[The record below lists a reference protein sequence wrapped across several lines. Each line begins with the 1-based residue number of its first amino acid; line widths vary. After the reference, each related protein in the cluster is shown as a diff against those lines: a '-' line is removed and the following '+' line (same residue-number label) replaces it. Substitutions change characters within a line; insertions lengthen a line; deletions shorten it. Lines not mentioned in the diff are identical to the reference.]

1 MIYSANFCRFAEGL
15 ETEDG
20 EAFFVPTESMDRP
33 PNGRHPVVSDELA
46 QLERVRGHLNELRPV
61 AAPRSQL
68 HFDDELIELRD
79 EVIEAKAE
87 DVAPLAEQMMRVA
100 AIRAARGQG
109 GGGGV
114 PVDPASPYFG
124 HLRLLEDSRDR
135 DIFIGKRSYIN
146 ASAGVVIVDWRNA
159 PISSLYYRYAEG
171 DDYDEHIAGRR
182 REGLVTARRTLSVV
196 EGDLRRV
203 SAPQGVFVRE
213 ADGSFRQLDEEAAR
227 LRGGEGVALRP
238 KGPVFVSRQERRRT
252 RSKRFRPGLRPDKL
266 LPEISALIDRR
277 QFELI
282 TREKAGILI
291 VTGGAG
297 SGKTTIGL
305 HRIAFLAFQHP
316 KKYRADRMLV
326 VVPGRALASYIG
338 RVLPDL
344 GLPDVPVRTLSDWL
358 RRQRKRAFKKLK
370 IPSGAESVDVVRRV
384 KKHPGILALVD
395 EVAQEQLLRVR
406 AELASALAG
415 RPSAELVLEAT
426 HRLREGPLL
435 EQLDGLLEWCRQPV
449 STGSPRLPRETLSVV
464 EAVLRRMTPT
474 AGLLVEL
481 WAELLTNQER
491 LSTLARQ
498 TQGGSGPEGSG
509 RLTEGDVQE
518 AVRMC
523 SRQTAAVVDAVEAMQ
538 YSERERER
546 SDGSDDDEDSGPRLS
561 SEDDALLLRL
571 HQRLL
576 GELVAGSGKRL
587 MYNHLMVDEV
597 QDLSVVE
604 LAVLLSCVT
613 SGGSVT
619 LAGDPAQRM
628 VFDTGY
634 DDWPGLMSALS
645 LDGVEVSPLRIGYRS
660 TAEIQRFAR
669 AVLGPEW
676 SDDAPQASRP
686 GVPVESFSFGDPG
699 EAVVFLADALRDLIN
714 QEPMASVALIA
725 RYPAQAEMYY
735 RALRGAEITAM
746 RWVTEQDFSF
756 APGIEVTDVRQVKG
770 LEFDYVLLLDV
781 NAESYNDT
789 FESRHLLHIA
799 ATRAAHQLW
808 LICPGKTS
816 PVLTPIEG

>member
-1 MIYSANFCRFAEGL
+1 
-15 ETEDG
+15 
-20 EAFFVPTESMDRP
+20 MDRP
-33 PNGRHPVVSDELA
+33 PDGGHPVVSDELA
-46 QLERVRGHLNELRPV
+46 QLDRVRSHLDELLPV
-61 AAPRSQL
+61 AGPRPKL

-100 AIRAARGQG
+100 AIRAARGHG
-109 GGGGV
+109 GGGGA

-124 HLRLLEDSRDR
+124 HLRLLEDDRDR

-159 PISSLYYRYAEG
+159 PISSLYYRYDEG
-171 DDYDEHIAGRR
+171 DDYDEHIAGRH
-182 REGLVTARRTLSVV
+182 REGLVSVRRTLSVV

-213 ADGSFRQLDEEAAR
+213 ADGSFRQLDEDAAR
-227 LRGGEGVALRP
+227 LRGGQGMALRP
-238 KGPVFVSRQERRRT
+238 KGPVFVSQRQRRRR

-282 TREKAGILI
+282 TREKAGVLI

-305 HRIAFLAFQHP
+305 HRIAFLAYQRP

-344 GLPDVPVRTLSDWL
+344 DLPDVPVRTQADWL
-358 RRQRKRAFKKLK
+358 RGQRRRTFKKLE

-384 KKHPGILALVD
+384 KKHPGMVALVD
-395 EVAQEQLLRVR
+395 EVAAEQLERVR
-406 AELASALAG
+406 RELAVALAG
-415 RPSAELVLEAT
+415 RPSADLVLEAT

-435 EQLDGLLEWCRQPV
+435 EQLSGLAEWTRRPLPA
-449 STGSPRLPRETLSVV
+449 GSPRLPAATQAAVV
-464 EAVLRRMTPT
+464 AVLRRMSPTP
-474 AGLLVEL
+474 GQVIEL
-481 WAELLTNQER
+481 WAELLTNRER
-491 LSTLARQ
+491 LSKLVQPAR
-498 TQGGSGPEGSG
+498 GGSP
-509 RLTEGDVQE
+509 RLTPGDVEE
-518 AVRMC
+518 AVREC
-523 SRQTAAVVDAVEAMQ
+523 SLQTAAVVDAVEALQ
-538 YSERERER
+538 YSEPNRRR
-546 SDGSDDDEDSGPRLS
+546 RRWRDDDEGSGPRLS
-561 SEDDALLLRL
+561 PEDDALLLRL
-571 HQRLL
+571 HQRLI
-576 GELVAGSGKRL
+576 GELAAGSGKGL
-587 MYNHLMVDEV
+587 AYNHLMVDEV

-604 LAVLLSCVT
+604 LAVLLSCVA

-634 DDWPGLMSALS
+634 NDWTGLMSALS

-669 AVLGPEW
+669 AVLGPAW

-686 GVPVESFSFGDPG
+686 GVPVEVFSFGDPG
-699 EAVVFLADALRDLIN
+699 EAVVFLADALRDLTT
-714 QEPMASVALIA
+714 QEPLASVALIA
-725 RYPAQAEMYY
+725 RYPAQAQMYY
-735 RALRGAEITAM
+735 HALRGAEITAL
-746 RWVTEQDFSF
+746 RRVTEQDFSF

-789 FESRHLLHIA
+789 PESRHLLHIA

-808 LICPGKTS
+808 LICPGSSS
-816 PVLTPIEG
+816 PLLLF

>member
-1 MIYSANFCRFAEGL
+1 MN
-15 ETEDG
+15 
-20 EAFFVPTESMDRP
+20 RP
-33 PNGRHPVVSDELA
+33 PDGAHPVVSDELA
-46 QLERVRGHLNELRPV
+46 QLERVRSHLDALSPVVGPRP
-61 AAPRSQL
+61 QL
-68 HFDDELIELRD
+68 PFDDELIELRD

-100 AIRAARGQG
+100 AIRAARGKG

-124 HLRLLEDSRDR
+124 HLRLVEDDRGR

-159 PISSLYYRYAEG
+159 PISSLYYRYDEG
-171 DDYDEHIAGRR
+171 DDYDERIAGRR
-182 REGLVTARRTLSVV
+182 REGLVTARRTLSVI

-213 ADGSFRQLDEEAAR
+213 ADGSFRQLDEDAAR
-227 LRGGEGVALRP
+227 LRGGEGTALRP
-238 KGPVFVSRQERRRT
+238 KGPVFVSRKQRRRR

-305 HRIAFLAFQHP
+305 HRIAFLAFLRP

-344 GLPDVPVRTLSDWL
+344 GLPDVPVRTQEDWL
-358 RRQRKRAFKKLK
+358 RIQRKRAFKKLP
-370 IPSGAESVDVVRRV
+370 IRSGEESLDGVLRM
-384 KKHPGILALVD
+384 KKHPGMLGLVD
-395 EVAQEQLLRVR
+395 EIAGEQMERVR
-406 AELASALAG
+406 RELASELAG
-415 RPSAELVLEAT
+415 RPAAELVLDAT
-426 HRLREGPLL
+426 HRLRSGPVR
-435 EQLDGLLEWCRQPV
+435 EQLKGLLEWTRQSLPD
-449 STGSPRLPRETLSVV
+449 GSPRFAREIQSKV
-464 EAVLRRMTPT
+464 EAVLRRMMPTPPKV
-474 AGLLVEL
+474 VEL
-481 WAELLTNQER
+481 WAELLTDRER
-491 LSTLARQ
+491 LAQLGLR
-498 TQGGSGPEGSG
+498 P
-509 RLTEGDVQE
+509 GDVEEVVRACTLQTTAVMDAIE
-518 AVRMC
+518 AV
-523 SRQTAAVVDAVEAMQ
+523 Q
-538 YSERERER
+538 YREPGRR
-546 SDGSDDDEDSGPRLS
+546 RRGRADDDSDSAPRLS
-561 SEDDALLLRL
+561 SQDDALLLRL
-571 HQRLL
+571 HQRLM
-576 GELVAGSGKRL
+576 GELVAGSGQRL
-587 MYNHLMVDEV
+587 AYNHMMVDEV

-604 LAVLLSCVT
+604 LAVLLSCAS

-645 LDGVEVSPLRIGYRS
+645 MDGVKVSPLCVGYRS

-669 AVLGPEW
+669 AVLGPQW
-676 SDDAPQASRP
+676 ADDAPQAVRP
-686 GVPVESFSFGDPG
+686 GVPVEAFSFGDPG
-699 EAVVFLADALRDLIN
+699 EAVVFLADALRDLTN

-735 RALRGAEITAM
+735 SALRGAEVTGL
-746 RWVTEQDFSF
+746 RRVTEQNFSF

-781 NAESYNDT
+781 NAESYSDNA
-789 FESRHLLHIA
+789 ESRHLLHIA

-808 LICPGKTS
+808 LICPGAAS
-816 PVLTPIEG
+816 PVLQT

>member
-1 MIYSANFCRFAEGL
+1 
-15 ETEDG
+15 
-20 EAFFVPTESMDRP
+20 MDRP
-33 PNGRHPVVSDELA
+33 PNGAHPVVSDELA
-46 QLERVRGHLNELRPV
+46 QLDRVRGHLDALAPA
-61 AAPRSQL
+61 AAPRRQL

-100 AIRAARGQG
+100 AIRAARGKG

-124 HLRLLEDSRDR
+124 HLRLFEDKRDR

-146 ASAGVVIVDWRNA
+146 ASAGVIIVDWRNA
-159 PISSLYYRYAEG
+159 PISSLYYRYDEG

-182 REGLVTARRTLSVV
+182 REGLVTARRTLSVI

-203 SAPQGVFVRE
+203 SSPQGVFVRE
-213 ADGSFRQLDEEAAR
+213 ADGSFRQLEAAAAR
-227 LRGGEGVALRP
+227 LQGGEGVALRP
-238 KGPVFVSRQERRRT
+238 KGPVFVTRKQRRRR

-305 HRIAFLAFQHP
+305 HRIAFLAFQRP

-344 GLPDVPVRTLSDWL
+344 GLLDVPVRTQADWL
-358 RRQRKRAFKKLK
+358 RSQRKRAFKKLP
-370 IPSGAESVDVVRRV
+370 IPSGEESVDVVLRV
-384 KKHPGILALVD
+384 KKHPGMVALVD
-395 EVAQEQLLRVR
+395 EIAGEQLDLVR
-406 AELASALAG
+406 RELASALAG
-415 RPSAELVLEAT
+415 RPEVDLVDEAS
-426 HRLREGPLL
+426 HRLRSGPVA
-435 EQLDGLLEWCRQPV
+435 EQLQGLLEWTRQSLPD
-449 STGSPRLPRETLSVV
+449 GSPRFPREARVMV
-464 EAVLRRMTPT
+464 EAVLRRMMPTP
-474 AGLLVEL
+474 LKVVEL
-481 WAELLTNQER
+481 WAELLTDRER
-491 LSTLARQ
+491 LSQLGLR
-498 TQGGSGPEGSG
+498 S
-509 RLTEGDVQE
+509 GDVEEVVRACTDQTTAVMDALEALQYQE
-518 AVRMC
+518 PGAR
-523 SRQTAAVVDAVEAMQ
+523 RRDA
-538 YSERERER
+538 RDGD
-546 SDGSDDDEDSGPRLS
+546 SDFGPTLS
-561 SEDDALLLRL
+561 SQDDALLLRL
-571 HQRLL
+571 HQRLV
-576 GELVAGSGKRL
+576 GELVAGSGRPL
-587 MYNHLMVDEV
+587 AYNHMMVDEV

-604 LAVLLSCVT
+604 LAVLLACSA

-645 LDGVEVSPLRIGYRS
+645 IDGVEVSPLRVGYRS

-676 SDDAPQASRP
+676 SDDAPLALRP
-686 GVPVESFSFGDPG
+686 GVPVEAFSFGDPG
-699 EAVVFLADALRDLIN
+699 EAVVFLADALRDLTN
-714 QEPMASVALIA
+714 QEPLASVALIA

-735 RALRGAEITAM
+735 RALRGAEVTGV
-746 RWVTEQDFSF
+746 RRVTEQNFSF
-756 APGIEVTDVRQVKG
+756 AAGIEVTDVRQVKG

-781 NAESYNDT
+781 NAESYSDNA
-789 FESRHLLHIA
+789 ESRHLLHIA

-808 LICPGKTS
+808 LICPGATS
-816 PVLTPIEG
+816 PALSPSV